1 MLHSVS
7 SVEILKILYYLKAR
21 ISAESVV
28 KDSEHFKLPF
38 FFFVRILLYK
48 TFRKENSMDKKMMEL
63 NDADLENVSGGARR
77 EIDDLRSALRIYSEG
92 SDINIIKRIL
102 HDSYGIDVRKLSE
115 ISCIGNEYLDLRDG
129 HMPMTHEEVIER
141 IKSMRK

>member
-1 MLHSVS
+1 MHRSVS

-63 NDADLENVSGGARR
+63 NDVDLENVSGGTRR

-92 SDINIIKRIL
+92 NDIK
-102 HDSYGIDVRKLSE
+102 
-115 ISCIGNEYLDLRDG
+115 
-129 HMPMTHEEVIER
+129 
-141 IKSMRK
+141 